1 MQPFLSRGERRRAFP
16 ISIRSGRFVMT
27 TEALSPRRERSP
39 LNNRLRA
46 MLTQE
51 NIITLVVAII
61 VAGAVV
67 VPLAVLFVSS
77 FKVLDPLGWDTTWGF
92 GNYVEMFTD
101 RVIPKAFLNTL
112 IISSGSTVLAT
123 FLGVSLAWINA
134 RTNCPGRDYL
144 EPYNLIPF
152 FLSPFVGA
160 IAWHNLGE
168 PQTGLLNNWAR
179 EIFGIEGAI
188 INVDNIYGVIW
199 VTGIF
204 FAPLVYLFVVGSL
217 RRMDPSLEDSAR
229 TTGAGLIRT
238 TMTIT
243 LPLVMP
249 GILSGAII
257 VFVTS
262 AGEFGVPFKLS
273 APYGWE
279 TLTTQIFT
287 KAVGDD
293 ANHYL
298 GAAMSMGL
306 GVITVLLIWI
316 QQRYIAPRSFTTVTG
331 KGFRPNVL
339 DLGWWRWVAFGY
351 NLLFILVAVI
361 LPIVCLIIVSLHPVW
376 TGKSVWADLT
386 TINYVKTLF
395 WWRPEAISAATN
407 GIANSLI
414 LAFGGASIAM
424 VMALVISY
432 MIHRTKGFGV
442 RMLDFL
448 SVVPI
453 GFPGIVLAMGVLVT
467 YIQTPIYA
475 TLWILML
482 AYITRFF
489 PYGQRNISS
498 IMLAISEELDQSSR
512 MAGASWFT
520 TLWRITIPLLKPGLF
535 AGWILLFIIFLR
547 ELSISII
554 LFTTGTETLSVGVYY
569 LTNFENEP
577 LTAAL
582 SMAQTVMLL
591 IAIYAFRR
599 FAGREALTA

>member
-1 MQPFLSRGERRRAFP
+1 
-16 ISIRSGRFVMT
+16 MT
-27 TEALSPRRERSP
+27 TETLSPTRERSRTS
-39 LNNRLRA
+39 NRLRA
-46 MLTQE
+46 MMTQE
-51 NIITLVVAII
+51 NLITFVVAII
-61 VAGAVV
+61 VAGAVI

-77 FKVLDPLGWDTTWGF
+77 FKVLDPLGWDTAWGF

-101 RVIPKAFLNTL
+101 RIIPKAFINTL

-168 PQTGLLNNWAR
+168 PQTGLLNNLAR
-179 EIFGIEGAI
+179 DVLGIEGAI
-188 INVDNIYGVIW
+188 MNIDNIWGVIW

-229 TTGAGLIRT
+229 TTGAGLVRT
-238 TMTIT
+238 TMTVT

-279 TLTTQIFT
+279 TLTTQIFS

-298 GAAMSMGL
+298 GAAMSMAL
-306 GVITVLLIWI
+306 GIITVFLIWV

-339 DLGWWRWVAFGY
+339 DLGPWKWVAFGY
-351 NLLFILVAVI
+351 NLTFIAVAVV

-376 TGKSVWADLT
+376 TGKIVWADLT

-407 GIANSLI
+407 GIGNSLI

-582 SMAQTVMLL
+582 SMAQTVLLL

>member
-1 MQPFLSRGERRRAFP
+1 
-16 ISIRSGRFVMT
+16 MT
-27 TEALSPRRERSP
+27 TETLHTVQRSAWE
-39 LNNRLRA
+39 NRLRS

-51 NIITLVVAII
+51 NLITAVVSLIVAAAVIVPLVV
-61 VAGAVV
+61 
-67 VPLAVLFVSS
+67 LLVSS
-77 FKVLDPLGWDTTWGF
+77 FLVVDDSGWDTAWGF
-92 GNYVEMFTD
+92 GNYTTIFTD
-101 RVIPKAFLNTL
+101 KVIPKAFVNTL
-112 IISSGSTVLAT
+112 IISSGCTILAT

-134 RTNCPGRDYL
+134 RTNCPWRDYL

-160 IAWHNLGE
+160 IAWHNLAE

-179 EIFGIEGAI
+179 DIFGIEGALL
-188 INVDNIYGVIW
+188 NVDNIWGVIW

-238 TMTIT
+238 TMTVT

-262 AGEFGVPFKLS
+262 AGEFGVPFKLA

-279 TLTTQIFT
+279 TLTTQIFS

-293 ANHYL
+293 ANHNL
-298 GAAMSMGL
+298 GAAMSMAL
-306 GVITVLLIWI
+306 AVITVVLIWI

-339 DLGWWRWVAFGY
+339 DLGPWKWLAFGY
-351 NLLFILVAVI
+351 NLFFIAVAVV
-361 LPIVCLIIVSLHPVW
+361 LPIICLIIVSLHPVW
-376 TGKSVWADLT
+376 EGRVDLAQLT
-386 TINYVKTLF
+386 TVNYVKTLF

-407 GIANSLI
+407 GIVNSLI
-414 LAFGGASIAM
+414 LSFVGASIAM
-424 VMALVISY
+424 VLALVISY

-442 RMLDFL
+442 RLLDFL

-453 GFPGIVLAMGVLVT
+453 GFPGIVLAMGVLIT

-482 AYITRFF
+482 GYITRFF

-512 MAGASWFT
+512 MAGASWLT
-520 TLWRITIPLLKPGLF
+520 TLRRITIPLLKPGIF

-554 LFTTGTETLSVGVYY
+554 LYTSGTETLSVGVYY

-577 LTAAL
+577 LTSAL

-599 FAGREALTA
+599 LAGREALSA